1 MYVDSYE
8 RILYPCSLLKSGAI
22 DLSTFRYRRFKFH
35 LAHCH
40 GCKHYCNHS
49 AVTGHPQFS
58 ALDRVAAV
66 VNPRLVVL
74 TKRFRMFRSIF
85 LFSLFFLSF
94 FLFLFWT
101 SMQSEGFKI
110 RNFAHALTSHQITQ
124 QTGLLNSSQSCLIE
138 NSSNLATYYN
148 LLPLYHSFPYKFK
161 HIFQAWSI

>member
-1 MYVDSYE
+1 MHSSVHIRCVGMYVDSYE

-49 AVTGHPQFS
+49 AVTRHPQFH

-85 LFSLFFLSF
+85 LFSFFLSF
-94 FLFLFWT
+94 FLFLF
-101 SMQSEGFKI
+101 GPACK
-110 RNFAHALTSHQITQ
+110 AKDL
-124 QTGLLNSSQSCLIE
+124 
-138 NSSNLATYYN
+138 
-148 LLPLYHSFPYKFK
+148 KFGISLM
-161 HIFQAWSI
+161 H